1 MHQEIKNETSDVKI
15 VAREVIVNDKSNTDV
30 EEMESETQYSTGT
43 MPQRYRKQCHPEHC
57 KIK

>member
-30 EEMESETQYSTGT
+30 EEMESETQLVQET
-43 MPQRYRKQCHPEHC
+43 MPPRAL
-57 KIK
+57 